1 LTVCLN
7 SPGSPIA
14 TVISAIEKLSADE
27 NSFERI
33 NPMKWK
39 TRITDLLGIKYP
51 IIEGALANIGRAQ
64 LAAAVSDAGGLGMI
78 TAWTL
83 RTPEKL
89 RAEIKKVRA
98 LTDKPFA
105 VNLSPTV
112 DPILGPM
119 REVAIEE
126 KVPVIE
132 TAGYRAEDH
141 GKRIKEAG
149 LLWFHKVQT
158 VKHAVSAQR
167 AGADAVCIMGLEG
180 AGLKSPI
187 VLPTF
192 LSVPLVAKAV
202 DIPVIA
208 AGGIGDARSF
218 LGALALGAEA
228 VLLGTAFCAVKEC
241 PLSDR
246 HKQALIA
253 ADPYDSRY
261 RDPILYSPKPEEIK
275 AVMEATDTKGIMKS
289 AADAEEAGLPKETGL
304 HTLSLAIGYID
315 KIPTAKELIEE
326 IVHDAEK
333 IMTHSGI
340 GGWKLSPD
348 SST

>member
-1 LTVCLN
+1 
-7 SPGSPIA
+7 
-14 TVISAIEKLSADE
+14 
-27 NSFERI
+27 
-33 NPMKWK
+33 MKWK
-39 TRITDLLGIKYP
+39 TRITDLLDIKYP
-51 IIEGALANIGRAQ
+51 VLEGALANIGRAE
-64 LAAAVSDAGGLGMI
+64 LAAAVSAAGGLGMI

-89 RAEIKKVRA
+89 RAEIKKLRT

-112 DPILGPM
+112 DPVLGPM
-119 REVAIEE
+119 REVAIQE

-158 VKHAVSAQR
+158 VKHALSAER
-167 AGADAVCIMGLEG
+167 AGADAVCVMGLEG

-192 LSVPLVAKAV
+192 LGIPLVAKAV
-202 DIPVIA
+202 GIPVIA
-208 AGGIGDARSF
+208 AGGIGDGRSF
-218 LGALALGAEA
+218 IGALALGAEA
-228 VLLGTAFCAVKEC
+228 VLMGTRFCAVREC

-246 HKQALIA
+246 RKRALIE
-253 ADPYDSRY
+253 ADPYDSRF
-261 RDPILYSPKPEEIK
+261 RDPILSSPRPHEINT
-275 AVMEATDTKGIMKS
+275 VMEATLTKDIMKL
-289 AADAEEAGLPKETGL
+289 AAEAEDTGLPRETGL

-315 KIPTAKELIEE
+315 RILTARELIEE
-326 IVHDAEK
+326 IMNEAET
-333 IMTHSGI
+333 ILTSRGV
-340 GGWKLSPD
+340 GGWRLTPE
-348 SST
+348 SSG

>member
-1 LTVCLN
+1 
-7 SPGSPIA
+7 
-14 TVISAIEKLSADE
+14 
-27 NSFERI
+27 
-33 NPMKWK
+33 MKWK
-39 TRITDLLGIKYP
+39 TRITDLLGIQYP
-51 IIEGALANIGRAQ
+51 VIEGALANIGRAE
-64 LAAAVSDAGGLGMI
+64 LAAAVSDAGGLGMV

-98 LTDKPFA
+98 LTDKPFG

-158 VKHAVSAQR
+158 VKHALAAER

-180 AGLKSPI
+180 AGLKGST

-192 LSVPLVAKAV
+192 LSVPLALKELT
-202 DIPVIA
+202 IPVIA
-208 AGGIGDARSF
+208 AGGIGNGRTF
-218 LGALALGAEA
+218 LAALALGAEA
-228 VLLGTAFCAVKEC
+228 VLMGTVFCAVEEC
-241 PLSDR
+241 PLSTR
-246 HKQALIA
+246 RKQVLIK
-253 ADPYDSRY
+253 ADPYDSKW
-261 RDPILYSPKPEEIK
+261 RDPILHTPKPEELRK
-275 AVMEATDTKGIMKS
+275 VTEAKGTKDIMQAS
-289 AADAEEAGLPKETGL
+289 AEAEASGLPKDAGL
-304 HTLSLAIGYID
+304 HTLSLAIGFID
-315 KIPTAKELIEE
+315 RIVTAKELVEGI
-326 IVHDAEK
+326 IQDAEN
-333 IMTHSGI
+333 ILTTRGI
-340 GGWKLSPD
+340 GGWRMVPE
-348 SST
+348 SSE